1 MSGKGIKSDDKYIY
15 VKWFLQKQKKCK
27 IDDIYV
33 DKILVSGQVN

>member
-15 VKWFLQKQKKCK
+15 VSDFYKNKKKCK